1 MGVYKVTYPGTGKV
15 SYGVDYRDPGG
26 RKSRRIVSDRKK
38 VADAIWAKIH
48 VELETGAYYDRK
60 QIKTFTIKDLIEKYL
75 EWFRGRRSFETEKI
89 HLSAIAAHFDHKI
102 VCDITEHD
110 VIAFRNVRQD
120 TSTRNGTLRTPAAVN
135 REISVLKRLLG
146 KAVTWGMARTNVAS
160 GVKPLKEPKGRLHY
174 LEVEEAGRLLQE
186 AVRSENPHLYPIL
199 LTALETGMRRG
210 EIMKLRCPDLD
221 IKTGRIY
228 IPDTKI
234 GEPRHAPVSSR
245 LMVVL
250 SKIPPRPDAD
260 YFFAGKDGE
269 PYHDVR
275 TSFENACRR
284 AGIKDFHFHDLR
296 HTFVTHMIDAGIDL
310 YVIGKIV
317 GHSNATMTE
326 RYGHLVKGRDKEA
339 VEKLP
344 DWEKMKGNSAPLFS
358 GPETWE

>member
-15 SYGVDYRDPGG
+15 SYGVDYRDPSG
-26 RKSRRIVSDRKK
+26 RKIRRVVSDRKK
-38 VADAIWAKIH
+38 VAEAVWAKIK

-60 QIKTFTIKDLIEKYL
+60 QIRTFTIKDLIEKYL
-75 EWFRGRRSFETEKI
+75 EWFKDRRSFETERI
-89 HLSAIAAHFDHKI
+89 HLSAIAAHFDRKT
-102 VCDITEHD
+102 VCDITEYD
-110 VIAFRNVRQD
+110 VIAFRNVRRD
-120 TSTRNGTLRTPAAVN
+120 TPTRNGTVRTPAAVN

-160 GVKPLKEPKGRLHY
+160 GIKPLKEPKGRLRY
-174 LEVEEAGRLLQE
+174 LEVEEAGKLLWE
-186 AVRSENPHLYPIL
+186 AEKSKNPHLYPIV

-210 EIMKLRCPDLD
+210 EIMRLRCTDQD
-221 IKTGRIY
+221 VKTGRIY

-234 GEPRHAPVSSR
+234 GKPRHAPVSSR
-245 LMVVL
+245 LMHVL
-250 SKIPPRPDAD
+250 SKIPQHPDND
-260 YFFAGKDGE
+260 YFFAGKDGN
-269 PYHDVR
+269 PFHDVR

-284 AGIKDFHFHDLR
+284 AGINDFHFHDLR

-317 GHSNATMTE
+317 GHTNATMTE

-344 DWEKMKGNSAPLFS
+344 DWEKKKGNSAPLPPS
-358 GPETWE
+358 PETRQ